1 MTRRKLI
8 EYIKHPHLL
17 TELSIEELQQWI
29 EEFPY
34 SQNLRL
40 LLAQKIK
47 SLGLEKDYPEVFH
60 NAAMHSSDREGMY
73 EVLNKE
79 VVELTDENN
88 LVSEIREGTESDPL
102 PIVEEALPDED
113 KLKTGA
119 PIAHFDQYHD
129 LQITDHDG
137 PIDHLQEDDLK
148 DGALV
153 RAEDDTLPSYEEV
166 IETKIENVEEKVL
179 TETLV
184 AEGIS
189 RAETAQDEGLSE
201 SSDTKSELILESEDE
216 EDEIG
221 LSHFSQWLIG
231 LENTEV
237 AEEEEDSDDDE
248 YEATED
254 LASETLA
261 DLLVSQGHMDKAI
274 VMYQKLS
281 LDYPEKSTYF
291 AAQIEKIKRT

>member
-40 LLAQKIK
+40 LLAQKVK

-60 NAAMHSSDREGMY
+60 NAAMYSSDREGMY

-79 VVELTDENN
+79 HKEPVEEKSFISEITPGSTDEP
-88 LVSEIREGTESDPL
+88 I
-102 PIVEEALPDED
+102 PIVKEVLPDED
-113 KLKTGA
+113 KLNIGV
-119 PIAHFDQYHD
+119 PSEHFDQFHD
-129 LQITDHDG
+129 LHNTDT
-137 PIDHLQEDDLK
+137 PDHIEYLQEDDLK

-153 RAEDDTLPSYEEV
+153 QTHDEAPKNYEEV
-166 IETKIENVEEKVL
+166 IEAQIE
-179 TETLV
+179 
-184 AEGIS
+184 
-189 RAETAQDEGLSE
+189 
-201 SSDTKSELILESEDE
+201 ESEDSVTVDASLREDVSRAALDQNLDLSETLETSQESIVETEDE
-216 EDEIG
+216 ENEIG
-221 LSHFSQWLIG
+221 LSNFSQWLIG
-231 LENTEV
+231 LENTE
-237 AEEEEDSDDDE
+237 AADEEEDSDIDG

-261 DLLVSQGHMDKAI
+261 ELLVSQGHMDKAI